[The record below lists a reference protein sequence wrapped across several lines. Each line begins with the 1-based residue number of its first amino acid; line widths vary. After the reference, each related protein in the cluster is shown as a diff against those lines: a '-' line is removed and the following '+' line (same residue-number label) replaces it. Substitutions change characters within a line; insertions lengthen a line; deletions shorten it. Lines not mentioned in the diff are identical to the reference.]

1 MDEDVFL
8 DYLKGVLE
16 EDSTSEEK
24 LDTIENILQGATV
37 LTSYIVKLWSS
48 ECVS

>member
-37 LTSYIVKLWSS
+37 LTSYIVKL
-48 ECVS
+48 